1 MESRIISEDGSLDAS
16 SRLKAPSEL
25 LPGFY
30 IMFINRCMHMQ
41 VLQCVVFCMCV
52 ASLYILLLV

>member
-1 MESRIISEDGSLDAS
+1 MESRII

-30 IMFINRCMHMQ
+30 ILFINRCIHMQ
-41 VLQCVVFCMCV
+41 VLQCVVFCMHV
-52 ASLYILLLV
+52 VSLYIFYWSNRVCRG